1 MTFKELRA
9 NNAIHILDKNDGVK
23 YCQGKV
29 LNVGMPRIDTPQPG
43 TMPAMQMP
51 QMVVDVTVEANG
63 KTETYKFPDSASV
76 AGVGNTLF
84 STDKDGVIREVDATI
99 AHCEQYFADKE
110 RMEKAYEQSKQLKS
124 ELDSAYKEKQETE
137 TRFHTIEETQKEHGQ
152 MLKEQ
157 GDMLKKIYEKLN
169 T

>member
-1 MTFKELRA
+1 
-9 NNAIHILDKNDGVK
+9 
-23 YCQGKV
+23 
-29 LNVGMPRIDTPQPG
+29 
-43 TMPAMQMP
+43 MQMP

-110 RMEKAYEQSKQLKS
+110 RMEKTYEQSKQLKS

-137 TRFHTIEETQKEHGQ
+137 SRFHTIEETQKEQGN
-152 MLKEQ
+152 MLKQ
-157 GDMLKKIYEKLN
+157 ILNILQKDEK
-169 T
+169 

>member
-1 MTFKELRA
+1 MTFKELRP
-9 NNAIHILDKNDGVK
+9 NNAIHILDKSDGVV

-29 LNVGMPRIDTPQPG
+29 LNVGQPRYDTQQMAQPG
-43 TMPAMQMP
+43 TMQMP

-110 RMEKAYEQSKQLKS
+110 RMEKDYEQSKKLKS

-137 TRFHTIEETQKEHGQ
+137 NRFHTIEETQKEQGK
-152 MLKEQ
+152 MLEEILGILRK
-157 GDMLKKIYEKLN
+157 DDK
-169 T
+169 

>member
-1 MTFKELRA
+1 MTFKELRT

-29 LNVGMPRIDTPQPG
+29 LNVGTPRIDTPQPG
-43 TMPAMQMP
+43 TMPTMQMP

-110 RMEKAYEQSKQLKS
+110 RMEKAYEQSKKLKS
-124 ELDSAYKEKQETE
+124 ELDSAYKEKQEIDL
-137 TRFHTIEETQKEHGQ
+137 RFQKMDEKYDNLDKK
-152 MLKEQ
+152 MDKVLKLLTKDE
-157 GDMLKKIYEKLN
+157 
-169 T
+169 

>member
-1 MTFKELRA
+1 MTFKELRP
-9 NNAIHILDKNDGVK
+9 NNPIHILDKNDGVK

-29 LNVGMPRIDTPQPG
+29 LNVGMPRMDTAQPG

-110 RMEKAYEQSKQLKS
+110 RMEKTYEESKQLKS
-124 ELDSAYKEKQETE
+124 ELDSAYKEKQKNEN
-137 TRFHTIEETQKEHGQ
+137 RFLSIEKTQA
-152 MLKEQ
+152 EQ
-157 GDMLKKIYEKLN
+157 GDMLKEILGILRKEDK
-169 T
+169 

>member
-1 MTFKELRA
+1 MTFKELRT

-29 LNVGMPRIDTPQPG
+29 LNVGQPRFDTQQMPQPG
-43 TMPAMQMP
+43 TMPSMP
-51 QMVVDVTVEANG
+51 NMVVDVTVEANG

-84 STDKDGVIREVDATI
+84 STDKEGVIREVDATI

-110 RMEKAYEQSKQLKS
+110 RMEKTYEQSKQLKS
-124 ELDSAYKEKQETE
+124 ELDTAFKEKQETE
-137 TRFHTIEETQKEHGQ
+137 SRFHTIEETQKEQGN
-152 MLKEQ
+152 MLKQ
-157 GDMLKKIYEKLN
+157 ILNILQKDEK
-169 T
+169 